1 MKLLLENQET
11 ERLKFRKLKKEDFNI
26 WKELFEDE
34 NTSRY
39 LGMDHLKTADE
50 RCSYWFELTFNRYEK
65 DLGGQN
71 ILVDKKTDKIIG
83 QAGLLVRDID
93 GQTEIEVAYS
103 ILPQFR
109 KLGYAIEAASKCRD
123 FALESKL
130 AEQLYSIIHVENQD
144 SQNVAI
150 KMGMKKL
157 RSSLYG
163 KMFADF
169 FTINRNEWERLKKM
183 EL

>member
-34 NTSRY
+34 NTSKY
-39 LGMDHLKTADE
+39 LGMDYLNTADE

-71 ILVDKKTDKIIG
+71 ILIDKKTNKIIG

-103 ILPQFR
+103 ILPQHR

-123 FALESKL
+123 FAFEKKL
-130 AEQLYSIIHVENQD
+130 IEQLYSIYPC
-144 SQNVAI
+144 
-150 KMGMKKL
+150 
-157 RSSLYG
+157 R
-163 KMFADF
+163 
-169 FTINRNEWERLKKM
+169 
-183 EL
+183 